1 MAHIVGGL
9 RDGAMRRLAEQRAM
23 QTAPE
28 HARQPL
34 VQWLEKKRA
43 DSLATTQTTSEL

>member
-23 QTAPE
+23 NTVPE
-28 HARQPL
+28 H
-34 VQWLEKKRA
+34 VQLGQRLEKKRA
-43 DSLATTQTTSEL
+43 DSLANITSEF